1 MGMETNKKDGIIT
14 MEMSKKDGTV
24 TMETNKNDGTIMMET
39 NKNDG
44 TITMETKKKDR
55 TVTMETNKKAGTI
68 SSTPSS
74 GNDTNSHKHT
84 EVRTYYNTLTHCCK
98 SVSRLLV
105 FSTSNT
111 AAYQNIRIFLNAE
124 LSSKPTA

>member
-1 MGMETNKKDGIIT
+1 
-14 MEMSKKDGTV
+14 
-24 TMETNKNDGTIMMET
+24 MMET

-44 TITMETKKKDR
+44 TITMETKKKDRTVTMETNKKDRTITMETRKTEQSPWKQTKKDR

>member
-1 MGMETNKKDGIIT
+1 
-14 MEMSKKDGTV
+14 
-24 TMETNKNDGTIMMET
+24 MMET

-44 TITMETKKKDR
+44 TITMETKKKDRTVTMETNKKDRTITMETRKTEQSPWKQTKKDR

-111 AAYQNIRIFLNAE
+111 AAYQNISIFLNAE
-124 LSSKPTA
+124 LSSKPAA

>member
-1 MGMETNKKDGIIT
+1 MNKNDGTIMMETNTNDGTITVETNKKDRTIT
-14 MEMSKKDGTV
+14 TETNKKDGTV
-24 TMETNKNDGTIMMET
+24 TMETNKKDGTVTMDT
-39 NKNDG
+39 NKKDG
-44 TITMETKKKDR
+44 TITY
-55 TVTMETNKKAGTI
+55 
-68 SSTPSS
+68 TPSS
-74 GNDTNSHKHT
+74 RNDTNLHKHT

-111 AAYQNIRIFLNAE
+111 AAYQNISIFLNAE